1 MRIRLACCALI
12 LVACRQSAVDTALQ
26 RMTDQP
32 RYDAYGASR
41 FFSDGAVMQPPPGGT
56 VRRGELLDSRLTE
69 GRERGGAYLSDV
81 PLAVTGKL
89 LARGQSRFGIFC
101 AVCHGE
107 AGDGRS
113 IVASNMVE
121 RPPPS
126 LLSPQLRALPA
137 GLLYQ
142 VVQQGFGR
150 MPSYATELTV
160 EDRWAVV
167 AYVRRLQ
174 AQVTP

>member
-1 MRIRLACCALI
+1 
-12 LVACRQSAVDTALQ
+12 
-26 RMTDQP
+26 
-32 RYDAYGASR
+32 
-41 FFSDGAVMQPPPGGT
+41 MQPPPGGT